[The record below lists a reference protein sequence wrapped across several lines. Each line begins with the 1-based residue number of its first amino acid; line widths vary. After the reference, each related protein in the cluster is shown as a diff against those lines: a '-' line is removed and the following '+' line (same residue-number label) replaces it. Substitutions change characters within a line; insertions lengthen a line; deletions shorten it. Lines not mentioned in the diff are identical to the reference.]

1 MKTKLLIVI
10 FLFVLSGT
18 LLANPFT
25 ATKKTTL
32 IAAPAGNY
40 LSPKMIQVQGDL
52 KTKLANALHRIEE
65 GEGSPHW
72 GTEGRSAYFTLLLLA
87 FVYGVFHAVGPGHR
101 KAVVFGAFLAR
112 RAKFWEP
119 GFAGLLLAVLHVL
132 ASILLVYGVQFAAGR
147 IIGSRVDQTSGV
159 VDFVTLL
166 VLLFFIGYLLIDKF
180 RKLYRG
186 EHSAAEMTAKNIYIT
201 MAISGLIPC
210 PGATLIL
217 IFAASLGLYFTGIL
231 AVAAMSLGMGITI
244 SLAGYLA
251 YFGQEALFRR
261 LQNTKQA
268 IGRLSTLLEIA
279 GLLFVLL
286 FCLFLLLPGLVGL
299 FN

>member
-1 MKTKLLIVI
+1 MRIKFLTII
-10 FLFVLSGT
+10 FLLLLSGT

-32 IAAPAGNY
+32 VAAPAGNY
-40 LSPKMIQVQGDL
+40 LSPGMVRAQGEL
-52 KTKLANALHRIEE
+52 KTKLAQALRRIEN
-65 GEGSPHW
+65 G
-72 GTEGRSAYFTLLLLA
+72 EGRSAYFTLLLLA

-132 ASILLVYGVQFAAGR
+132 ASIVLVYGVQFAAGR

-251 YFGQEALFRR
+251 YFGQEAIFRR
-261 LQNTKQA
+261 LQNNKQA

-286 FCLFLLLPGLVGL
+286 FCLVLLLPGLVSL